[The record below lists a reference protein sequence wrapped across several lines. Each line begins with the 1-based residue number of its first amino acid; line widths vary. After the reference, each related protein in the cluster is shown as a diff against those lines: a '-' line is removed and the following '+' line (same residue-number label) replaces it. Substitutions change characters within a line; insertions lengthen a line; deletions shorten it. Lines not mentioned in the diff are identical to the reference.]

1 MFCSLQKYTKG
12 HNIDFMTA
20 EKNNISGFGYL
31 HVAAA
36 AALWA
41 SSASLAKFLFH
52 KGLSPIHLMQ
62 LRTTIS
68 ASLLFLWFLMTKL
81 GTLSIGRHDVMY
93 FVRLGVA
100 LAVSQLTYLY
110 AVSRIHVAAAIL
122 LQYQAPLIIVLYSVL
137 FAREKLTG
145 FTIAAVSGA
154 TLGCYF
160 MVGAYNLH
168 VLDMSRAGIISGL
181 ISAAAF
187 AYYSVKSEYGVRA
200 HTPWKTLCYALL
212 IAAVMGNLFA
222 SPLTAFMQN
231 YSLTS
236 WMAIL
241 YISVCGTLL
250 AFGLYNE
257 GIKRIRPAHASITAT
272 LEPVIAGIVSYFFL
286 GEVLGTL
293 QVFGAGMVI
302 LSVLLLQ
309 ITRAMTGPIR

>member
-1 MFCSLQKYTKG
+1 
-12 HNIDFMTA
+12 MTSG
-20 EKNNISGFGYL
+20 KNNISGYGYL
-31 HVAAA
+31 YVAAA

-52 KGLSPIHLMQ
+52 GGLSPFHLMQ

-68 ASLLFLWFLMTKL
+68 AAVLVLWLLITKR
-81 GTLSIGRHDVMY
+81 GTLSIGRQDVMY
-93 FVRLGVA
+93 FIRLGIA

-122 LQYQAPLIIVLYSVL
+122 LQYQAPVFIAFYTGL

-145 FTIAAVSGA
+145 FTLAAVSGA

-168 VLDMSRAGIISGL
+168 LLKMSKAGIISGL
-181 ISAAAF
+181 LSAAAF
-187 AYYSVKSEYGVRA
+187 AYYSVKSEYGVRT
-200 HTPWKTLCYALL
+200 HTPWKTLCYAVLV
-212 IAAVMGNLFA
+212 AAIIGNLVVP
-222 SPLTAFMQN
+222 PLNTFMQN
-231 YSLTS
+231 YSLTA
-236 WMAIL
+236 WIAIF
-241 YISVCGTLL
+241 YIGVCGTLL

-272 LEPVIAGIVSYFFL
+272 LEPVIAGIISYFFL
-286 GEVLGTL
+286 GEALGSL
-293 QVFGAGMVI
+293 QLAGAGLVL

-309 ITRAMTGPIR
+309 VNRAKTGTGVV